1 MNKKYDFIIIG
12 GGSSG
17 IVASSQIISKLN
29 ATVLIIEEGPS
40 DWHPLIKMPAGV
52 INFLEK
58 EKFVKHYKTIPQKQ
72 LNGRS
77 HYITQASIL
86 GGGSSINGMVYMRG
100 RPSDYDEWSD
110 STKYS

>member
-17 IVASSQIISKLN
+17 IVTASQIIEKLN

-58 EKFVKHYKTIPQKQ
+58 ETFVTHYRTSPQ
-72 LNGRS
+72 
-77 HYITQASIL
+77 
-86 GGGSSINGMVYMRG
+86 
-100 RPSDYDEWSD
+100 
-110 STKYS
+110 